1 MLIIILAV
9 VLSLVTFIAI
19 KVGIKEY
26 SKKKRIYVKE
36 GIKPYLAFLWL
47 LIIPVKMIT
56 FIDKNT
62 VGVIFDEISGI
73 SERTLPEG
81 THFVSPFQT
90 IIPIETSY
98 KDQTITVSG
107 QTSDSIYADFTVT
120 IVYRIDDKNAS
131 QFYKTTNS
139 TDITSSQ
146 FNSITKE
153 VLQSIS
159 TQYEIYSILGDGLET
174 FRVEFTNDLQEEMA
188 KRYYVEIIST
198 SIDDVDAGEKIEE
211 IIRAKGEALQQIEIE
226 KLNKEKAEI
235 QKQILITEAEADAE
249 VIKIAAQAQADK
261 IEYEKRALANMISE
275 YVELFP
281 DMTQQEVATL
291 VLQTVFYDKWDGKL
305 PEVMTDEALEA
316 LIGSLIK

>member
-36 GIKPYLAFLWL
+36 GLKPYLAFLWL

>member
-9 VLSLVTFIAI
+9 ALSLVTFIAI

-36 GIKPYLAFLWL
+36 GLKPYLAFLWL